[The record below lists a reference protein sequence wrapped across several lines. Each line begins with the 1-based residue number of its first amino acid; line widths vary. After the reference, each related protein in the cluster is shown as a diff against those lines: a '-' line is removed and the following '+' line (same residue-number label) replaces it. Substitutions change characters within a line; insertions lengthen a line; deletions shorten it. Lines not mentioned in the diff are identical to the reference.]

1 MSLRYVY
8 KEPKT
13 ILINAPEGIN
23 TIILVAT
30 CREPLPLIPDGWYP
44 VEGEE
49 YSYTCTIECTNPVYV
64 LIPDCISLKV
74 QWNAE
79 IPMEKFTN
87 VQM

>member
-1 MSLRYVY
+1 MSLQYLY

-23 TIILVAT
+23 TITLVAK
-30 CREPLPLIPDGWYP
+30 CGNPLPLIPAGWYP

-49 YSYTCTIECTNPVYV
+49 YSYICTFECTSSVYV
-64 LIPDCISLKV
+64 SIPDCISLKV
-74 QWNAE
+74 QWIAE
-79 IPMEKFTN
+79 IPTEKFTN